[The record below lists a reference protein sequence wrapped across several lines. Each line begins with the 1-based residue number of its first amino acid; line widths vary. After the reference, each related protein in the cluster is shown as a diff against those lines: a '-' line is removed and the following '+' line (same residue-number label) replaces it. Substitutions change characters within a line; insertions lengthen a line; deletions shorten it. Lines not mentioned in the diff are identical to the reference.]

1 MAKAKAEEE
10 RTALAEIAKTIVKD
24 EVVKA
29 VIKRINRLEDTEFKT
44 LFNFDKSVITTI
56 FDELISLSIRKL
68 EMFKGGKKT
77 RKKTK
82 KRKNKKSKRCKTKRR
97 KSKKH

>member
-10 RTALAEIAKTIVKD
+10 RIKLAKKSETIMND

-29 VIKRINRLEDTEFKT
+29 VITKINRLEDIKFKR
-44 LFNFDKSVITTI
+44 LFKFDKSVITTI
-56 FDELISLSIRKL
+56 FNEIKAAA
-68 EMFKGGKKT
+68 MFKGGKKT

-82 KRKNKKSKRCKTKRR
+82 KRKNKKSKRHKTKRR